1 MVNNFWNDNFIE
13 YESNN
18 DRNKNLSLKE
28 LDKLRQI

>member
-28 LDKLRQI
+28 FDKLRQI